1 MISRAARS
9 GSNVNLSLMA
19 VVGLMLSGLG
29 GLGIWADGAAE
40 SISGGALQD
49 SASVAGGFIL
59 LAA

>member
-40 SISGGALQD
+40 SISGGL
-49 SASVAGGFIL
+49 FRIRL
-59 LAA
+59 P